1 MKLLK
6 KIPTQAYREWFLL
19 TVGATMPILL
29 SIIVTKGIFHI
40 TKTDAE
46 NLCNAALAA
55 YGTALLLF
63 VTPLTRRYGVG
74 ATNTPAQSDAI
85 TWADVQRRPAPDDP
99 RDLTG

>member
-1 MKLLK
+1 MKILK
-6 KIPTQAYREWFLL
+6 KIPAQAYREWFLL

-74 ATNTPAQSDAI
+74 ASQSVPSGVV
-85 TWADVQRRPAPDDP
+85 TMADMTRRPPTEESP
-99 RDLTG
+99 PKT